1 MTSNSYFQI
10 LFYVVTLIALAK
22 PLGWYM
28 ARVYE
33 GESVGLNRLLA
44 PVERLIYRL
53 SGVNPERGNALDRL
67 RHRFFGI

>member
-28 ARVYE
+28 AKVYE
-33 GESVGLNRLLA
+33 GESVGLNGIFSSIENSTACSFSRLVGLF
-44 PVERLIYRL
+44 L
-53 SGVNPERGNALDRL
+53 SFDCKT
-67 RHRFFGI
+67 H